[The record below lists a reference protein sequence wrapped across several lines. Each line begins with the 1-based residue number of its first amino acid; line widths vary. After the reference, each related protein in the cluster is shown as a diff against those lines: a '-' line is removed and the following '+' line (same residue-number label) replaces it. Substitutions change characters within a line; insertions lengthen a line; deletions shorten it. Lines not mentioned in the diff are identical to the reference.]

1 MPVSKI
7 QVNEYH
13 CIKCGYKWI
22 NRVNG
27 KDGPVPNR
35 CAKCKT
41 SNWDRDAISPKENGL
56 RRRIRGFKQLY
67 KYAGSYWSDR
77 SIADCWSDELTEKF
91 LNLNP
96 RPTITE
102 LGRVAEPPGLV
113 IEALTSQNQ
122 YIHRGLVPNPEK
134 PGWLKYDKE
143 EYIKILKQ
151 EAQKRQQ
158 VMRRI
163 IETRH
168 LGSSSV
174 KG

>member
-7 QVNEYH
+7 EVNEYH

-27 KDGPVPNR
+27 KDGSIPKR

-41 SNWDRDAISPKENGL
+41 SNWDRHAIDPEENGL
-56 RRRIRGFKQLY
+56 RRRIKGFKGLY
-67 KYAGSYWSDR
+67 KHAGFYWSDR
-77 SIADCWSDELTEKF
+77 SIGNCWSDELTEKF

-102 LGRVAEPPGLV
+102 LKRVVYPPGLV
-113 IEALTSQNQ
+113 IRPLTSQNQ
-122 YIHRGLVPNPEK
+122 YNRRGLVPNPEK

-143 EYIKILKQ
+143 KYIEILKQ

-158 VMRRI
+158 VMQQI

-168 LGSSSV
+168 LGS
-174 KG
+174 

>member
-27 KDGPVPNR
+27 KDGSIPTR

-41 SNWDRDAISPKENGL
+41 SNWDRDAISPKVNGL
-56 RRRIRGFKQLY
+56 RRRIKGFKQLY
-67 KYAGSYWSDR
+67 KYAGSYWSDH
-77 SIADCWSDELTEKF
+77 SIADCWSDELIEKF

-96 RPTITE
+96 PPTITE

-113 IEALTSQNQ
+113 IRPLTSQNQ
-122 YIHRGLVPNPEK
+122 YKRRGLVPDPEK

-143 EYIKILKQ
+143 KYIEILKQ

-158 VMRRI
+158 VMQQI

-168 LGSSSV
+168 LGSSV

>member
-22 NRVNG
+22 NRING
-27 KDGPVPNR
+27 KDGSIPTR

-41 SNWDRDAISPKENGL
+41 LNWDRNAISPKENGL
-56 RRRIRGFKQLY
+56 RRRIKGFKQLY
-67 KYAGSYWSDR
+67 KNAGFYWGDS
-77 SIADCWSDELTEKF
+77 SIADCWSDEIIEKF

-96 RPTITE
+96 PPTITE
-102 LGRVAEPPGLV
+102 LGRIAEPPGLV
-113 IEALTSQNQ
+113 KRPLTSQNQ
-122 YIHRGLVPNPEK
+122 YKRRGLVPDPEK
-134 PGWLKYDKE
+134 PAWLKYDKE
-143 EYIKILKQ
+143 KYIKILKQ
-151 EAQKRQQ
+151 EVQKRQQ
-158 VMRRI
+158 VMQQI

-168 LGSSSV
+168 LGSSV

>member
-13 CIKCGYKWI
+13 CIRCGYKWI
-22 NRVNG
+22 NRLNG
-27 KDGPVPNR
+27 KDGPVPTR

-41 SNWDRDAISPKENGL
+41 SNWDRDAVSPKENGL
-56 RRRIRGFKQLY
+56 RRRIKGYKQLY
-67 KYAGSYWSDR
+67 KYAGSYWNDN

-91 LNLNP
+91 LDLNP
-96 RPTITE
+96 PPTITE
-102 LGRVAEPPGLV
+102 LERVAEPPGLV
-113 IEALTSQNQ
+113 LRPLSSQNQ
-122 YIHRGLVPNPEK
+122 YIGRGYVPDPEK

-143 EYIKILKQ
+143 AYIKIIKQ

-158 VMRRI
+158 VMRQI

-168 LGSSSV
+168 LGSSV

>member
-7 QVNEYH
+7 EVNEYR

-27 KDGPVPNR
+27 KDGPIPKR
-35 CAKCKT
+35 CAKCKA
-41 SNWDRDAISPKENGL
+41 SNWDRDDISPEENGL
-56 RRRIRGFKQLY
+56 RRRIKGFKQLY
-67 KYAGSYWSDR
+67 KNAGFYWGDS
-77 SIADCWSDELTEKF
+77 SIADCWSDERTEKF
-91 LNLNP
+91 LDLNSP
-96 RPTITE
+96 PTITE

-113 IEALTSQNQ
+113 IRPLTSQNQ
-122 YIHRGLVPNPEK
+122 YIRRGLVPDPEK

-143 EYIKILKQ
+143 AYIKILKQ
-151 EAQKRQQ
+151 EARKRQQ
-158 VMRRI
+158 MMHQI

-168 LGSSSV
+168 LGSSV

>member
-27 KDGPVPNR
+27 KDGSIPIR

-56 RRRIRGFKQLY
+56 RRRIKGYKQLY
-67 KYAGSYWSDR
+67 KYADFWWNDN

-96 RPTITE
+96 PPTITE
-102 LGRVAEPPGLV
+102 LERVAEPPGPVLRP
-113 IEALTSQNQ
+113 LTSQNQ
-122 YIHRGLVPNPEK
+122 YKDRGLVPDPKK

-143 EYIKILKQ
+143 KYIEILKH

-158 VMRRI
+158 VMQQI
-163 IETRH
+163 IEARH
-168 LGSSSV
+168 LGWSV

>member
-27 KDGPVPNR
+27 KDGSIPTR

-56 RRRIRGFKQLY
+56 RRRIKGFKQLY
-67 KYAGSYWSDR
+67 KNASFYWGDS

-91 LNLNP
+91 LDLNP
-96 RPTITE
+96 PPTITE
-102 LGRVAEPPGLV
+102 LERVAEPPGLV
-113 IEALTSQNQ
+113 LRPLTSQNQ
-122 YIHRGLVPNPEK
+122 YKDRGLVPDPKK

-143 EYIKILKQ
+143 KYIEILKH

-158 VMRRI
+158 VMQQI
-163 IETRH
+163 IEARH
-168 LGSSSV
+168 LGWSV